1 MRHLVIFFVII
12 FLNCWSWNLLVVFSS
27 DFGGLSMSSLDA
39 KLAPEH
45 VLRLCLE
52 HDRNWGFPER
62 VAGKYN
68 FYKVLQSDLCIVVIF
83 NVLCNFF
90 NYGDYTFIQDSNPSM
105 IANMVKVLD
114 PLRQRVSSLL
124 LDHEEHHVLQKIL
137 DIIDMLQNFST
148 DTPVAK
154 VHFLLCIANL

>member
-1 MRHLVIFFVII
+1 
-12 FLNCWSWNLLVVFSS
+12 
-27 DFGGLSMSSLDA
+27 
-39 KLAPEH
+39 
-45 VLRLCLE
+45 
-52 HDRNWGFPER
+52 
-62 VAGKYN
+62 
-68 FYKVLQSDLCIVVIF
+68 
-83 NVLCNFF
+83 
-90 NYGDYTFIQDSNPSM
+90 M